1 MDQPGNHILLR
12 GNQPAAADRMRELL
26 ARTVQDQFADQRSN
40 AGAIDDIRQRMEGL
54 EWLVKEVRE
63 REIPGMTAQLDGL
76 ARQLEETG
84 QGALGGRVDEVGGQL
99 TDQLEPLADELR
111 SRPGH
116 IEIQETLAKIV
127 DAAQSD
133 VATQLGSLEETVLT
147 LAEALLRPPA
157 PQIPAP
163 REASR
168 EASRDGSR
176 EGSRI

>member
-54 EWLVKEVRE
+54 EWLVNEVRE
-63 REIPGMTAQLDGL
+63 RELPGMTAQLDGL
-76 ARQLEETG
+76 AR
-84 QGALGGRVDEVGGQL
+84 
-99 TDQLEPLADELR
+99 
-111 SRPGH
+111 
-116 IEIQETLAKIV
+116 
-127 DAAQSD
+127 
-133 VATQLGSLEETVLT
+133 QLGSLEETVLT
-147 LAEALLRPPA
+147 LAEALLRPHA
-157 PQIPAP
+157 PHIPAP

-176 EGSRI
+176 RAAASDAARRWPGGIS

>member
-12 GNQPAAADRMRELL
+12 GNQPTAADRMR
-26 ARTVQDQFADQRSN
+26 
-40 AGAIDDIRQRMEGL
+40 
-54 EWLVKEVRE
+54 
-63 REIPGMTAQLDGL
+63 
-76 ARQLEETG
+76 
-84 QGALGGRVDEVGGQL
+84 
-99 TDQLEPLADELR
+99 EPLADELR

-133 VATQLGSLEETVLT
+133 VATHLGSLEEAVLT
-147 LAEALLRPPA
+147 LAEALLRSHA

>member
-1 MDQPGNHILLR
+1 MSPGGH
-12 GNQPAAADRMRELL
+12 
-26 ARTVQDQFADQRSN
+26 
-40 AGAIDDIRQRMEGL
+40 
-54 EWLVKEVRE
+54 VKR
-63 REIPGMTAQLDGL
+63 A
-76 ARQLEETG
+76 TG
-84 QGALGGRVDEVGGQL
+84 QQSDCFALRARIVTKSYSRRPQRPP
-99 TDQLEPLADELR
+99 QWAEPLADEPR
-111 SRPGH
+111 SRAGP

-147 LAEALLRPPA
+147 LAEALRRPRA

-168 EASRDGSR
+168 DGSRDASRDASR

>member
-12 GNQPAAADRMRELL
+12 GNQPAAAERMRELL
-26 ARTVQDQFADQRSN
+26 ADDKLGTLDSRLETASGRFA
-40 AGAIDDIRQRMEGL
+40 
-54 EWLVKEVRE
+54 
-63 REIPGMTAQLDGL
+63 
-76 ARQLEETG
+76 
-84 QGALGGRVDEVGGQL
+84 
-99 TDQLEPLADELR
+99 DQLEPLADELR
-111 SRPGH
+111 ARPGH

-127 DAAQSD
+127 DAALSD
-133 VATQLGSLEETVLT
+133 VATQLGSPEETVLT